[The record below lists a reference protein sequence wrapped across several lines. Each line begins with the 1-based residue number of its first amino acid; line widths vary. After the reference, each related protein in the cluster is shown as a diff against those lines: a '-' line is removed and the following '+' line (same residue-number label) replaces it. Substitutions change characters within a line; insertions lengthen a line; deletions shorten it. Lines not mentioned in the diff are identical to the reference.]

1 MILEIGMA
9 VIGALLIV
17 WIAGRL
23 LDAWQPRIEAIQ
35 EARIQQQANLIKL
48 QHMENQAKLRAVKV
62 FAPDEH
68 GQLGVAYD
76 ASTGRYINLITQ
88 TVFDQWQIH
97 NFDPVRERLAAIER
111 LMLASGERSQEAQEV
126 IAASTSSRL
135 PEQISIQDV
144 LGTRTPSLDDLTI
157 GVTLDE
163 EGRLLPVSRSI
174 YDLLHLFAVGITGS
188 GKSTWLLA
196 FLAQIEMCPEP
207 IEIML
212 IDVHGSAFNL
222 CSDWSKLRYPIA
234 RTNEQ
239 AKAILDAVR
248 VESERRSVLYEA
260 VPLAEDLASYNAH
273 AETPLV
279 PWLVVIDEG
288 TLMLAD
294 RDISSYVAKSV
305 QGTRQFGLLVFVTG
319 QTANTTSMPSPIRDN
334 FATRLCYTTSATSMR
349 VALGDT
355 PPGELEE
362 IPGRGWA
369 LLRGKKTPI
378 KIQSPYIRRDKL
390 YQMIGHDGPKLPMPE
405 IDSITLSNFDARVQA
420 AWDAGLRGPTAICR
434 EVTSQSGG
442 QAFYDVKDAMDR
454 LGLTST
460 TTE

>member
-1 MILEIGMA
+1 MILELA
-9 VIGALLIV
+9 LGATGAAAAYL
-17 WIAGRL
+17 AGRCIYDDVYKRVMDVRTNRVR
-23 LDAWQPRIEAIQ
+23 LDAMKQRAALQNLTHIPPDENGRGGWVVTADGRIT
-35 EARIQQQANLIKL
+35 NLDT
-48 QHMENQAKLRAVKV
+48 RAV
-62 FAPDEH
+62 
-68 GQLGVAYD
+68 
-76 ASTGRYINLITQ
+76 
-88 TVFDQWQIH
+88 FDR
-97 NFDPVRERLAAIER
+97 FETYYLDPMVERLDRMER
-111 LMLASGERSQEAQEV
+111 MMLAARGVGSGTEQLLQPPAQLLPQ
-126 IAASTSSRL
+126 L

-144 LGTRTPSLDDLTI
+144 IGTHTPSLDDLII

-163 EGRLLPVSRSI
+163 DGQLIPVSRSI

-196 FLAQIEMCPEP
+196 FLSQIEMCREP
-207 IEIML
+207 IEVIL

-239 AKAILDAVR
+239 AKAVLEAVR
-248 VESERRSVLYEA
+248 IESERRSKLYEA
-260 VPLAEDLASYNAH
+260 VPLAEDLASYNAN

-294 RDISSYVAKSV
+294 KSISDYVAKCV
-305 QGTRQFGLLVFVTG
+305 QGTRQFGLLAFVTG
-319 QTANTTSMPSPIRDN
+319 QTANTTSVPSPIRDN
-334 FATRLCYTTSATSMR
+334 FATRLCYTTSSTSMR

-405 IDSITLSNFDARVQA
+405 IDIEPMIGDRGQRVRQMYADGHSLRTIEKEVYGYAGGA
-420 AWDAGLRGPTAICR
+420 AHDK
-434 EVTSQSGG
+434 VTGI
-442 QAFYDVKDAMDR
+442 
-454 LGLTST
+454 LGATIA
-460 TTE
+460 TEE